1 MLLEYGTV
9 NFTGYALTL
18 EDLCGKISTKQGFM
32 INFLPKRK
40 WYMKYTLNC
49 DIMDGLVFID
59 ESYLIELN
67 NDDLLYAMDILL
79 DLSGTSELI
88 FDFPDEDWDTVRQ
101 RETEQIR
108 EFCGQGKMV
117 VWLLEN
123 AVKECELTKSAELT
137 DPCKWL
143 HLPTGKLLAVTAS
156 ELIQCLAYP
165 ELEMEKVF
173 ELLLEP
179 GWYAIQNEGV
189 DKIMY
194 CKKQP
199 PNSIFSNIQEIC

>member
-1 MLLEYGTV
+1 MDILSKGES
-9 NFTGYALTL
+9 
-18 EDLCGKISTKQGFM
+18 D
-32 INFLPKRK
+32 
-40 WYMKYTLNC
+40 MKYTLNC

-59 ESYLIELN
+59 ESYLSELN
-67 NDDLLYAMDILL
+67 DELLYAMDILL
-79 DLSGTSELI
+79 DSSGTSELI
-88 FDFPDEDWDTVRQ
+88 FDFPNENWDTVRQ
-101 RETEQIR
+101 RETEQVR
-108 EFCGQGKMV
+108 EFCGQGKMII
-117 VWLLEN
+117 WLLEDV
-123 AVKECELTKSAELT
+123 VKECEISKSNEIT

-156 ELIQCLAYP
+156 ELIQCVSYP

-173 ELLLEP
+173 ELSLEA

-199 PNSIFSNIQEIC
+199 ANSFFSNIQEIC